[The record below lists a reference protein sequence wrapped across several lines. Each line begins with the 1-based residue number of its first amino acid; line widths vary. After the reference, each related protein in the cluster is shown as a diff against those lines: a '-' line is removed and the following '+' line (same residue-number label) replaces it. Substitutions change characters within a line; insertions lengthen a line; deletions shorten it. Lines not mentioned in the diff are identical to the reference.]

1 MATSPPS
8 ETRNIKL
15 ANLETRLG
23 ISREDEHEFRGLTD
37 AQWMYVMILILEPG
51 MLSNKQS
58 ITDFIEV
65 DRVAMYRF
73 EASPKVRKAVA
84 VLAEN
89 YYHIKAPMVMGK
101 VYQQAMDG
109 CVKSQ
114 KLFLEYYNTLPTSQE
129 FIQIHAQTLA
139 KWDYSLGE
147 PGKVIEI
154 APAAQPPP
162 QPEEKQELTQQ
173 NQEITQ
179 IPPETSP

>member
-89 YYHIKAPMVMGK
+89 YYHIKAPQVMSK
-101 VYQQAMDG
+101 VYEQAMAG

-129 FIQIHAQTLA
+129 FIQVQAHTLA
-139 KWDYSLGE
+139 KWDYSLGD
-147 PGKVIEI
+147 PGKAVEI
-154 APAAQPPP
+154 APTAPPIAQLP
-162 QPEEKQELTQQ
+162 QPEGNQELTPEIPREEP
-173 NQEITQ
+173 QE
-179 IPPETSP
+179 